1 MALAPLL
8 ALVWWSGAGGAS
20 PTLSPPKT
28 SAAQDTKFFTEVGE
42 GDSKLASYE
51 LTEGNTALR
60 ALLTAGT
67 GFCALL
73 KLGGGLDAALV
84 NEAVGV
90 RSQEPKT
97 KLPLS
102 VTTFNTIESVALLAL
117 CPGEEKLVP
126 AATRAKIRHLGQQL
140 AKHAD

>member
-1 MALAPLL
+1 
-8 ALVWWSGAGGAS
+8 
-20 PTLSPPKT
+20 
-28 SAAQDTKFFTEVGE
+28 
-42 GDSKLASYE
+42 
-51 LTEGNTALR
+51 
-60 ALLTAGT
+60 
-67 GFCALL
+67 LL

-90 RSQEPKT
+90 RSQEPKM

-102 VTTFNTIESVALLAL
+102 VTTFNTIESVALLTL

-140 AKHAD
+140 AKRAG